1 MPHSILGWLL
11 IGLIAGWLTGKL
23 TRGSGYGLF
32 ADIFL
37 GLVGAVIGGWIF
49 SRLGIYA
56 YGFVGS
62 LAAATVGAVLLA
74 SLARVFPGGK

>member
-1 MPHSILGWLL
+1 MPHTILGWLL

-23 TRGSGYGLF
+23 TRGSGYGVF

-74 SLARVFPGGK
+74 SLARVFSGGK